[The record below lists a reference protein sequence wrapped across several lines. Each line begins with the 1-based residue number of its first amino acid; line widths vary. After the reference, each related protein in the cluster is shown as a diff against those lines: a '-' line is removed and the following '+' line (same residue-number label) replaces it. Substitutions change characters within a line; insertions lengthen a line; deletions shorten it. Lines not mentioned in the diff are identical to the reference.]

1 MMASPQIP
9 LNDLGHGCT
18 IVTQVVPSTTV
29 SVVAEQNLSQ
39 IQSPLKKFLKGEPK
53 ALGVVQIMIALL
65 TILFGIV
72 MMFPAQTAS
81 VFSGVVFW
89 GSLIHI
95 SAGSLAVSASN
106 KLNVCKVKAALVL
119 NIFSTIAAGITVIM
133 LSMDLLHGPVYN
145 CYYNDYYY
153 GYGCRYNYIAASF
166 SNGITG
172 VLLLF
177 SLLQFAVSITVSAF
191 TCKATCTDQPTLNI
205 INVVQNPASGV
216 PVVISNPAYH
226 AQPGVHTI
234 NDMPRSSSPPVYY
247 GNINGTLDNS
257 KLEG

>member
-119 NIFSTIAAGITVIM
+119 NIFSTIAAGITSIM
-133 LSMDLLHGPVYN
+133 LSMDLLRGPVYN
-145 CYYNDYYY
+145 DCYYNYNYY
-153 GYGCRYNYIAASF
+153 GYGCRYYYIAA
-166 SNGITG
+166 
-172 VLLLF
+172 
-177 SLLQFAVSITVSAF
+177 FAVSITVSAF

-216 PVVISNPAYH
+216 PVVISNPAYR

>member
-72 MMFPAQTAS
+72 MMFPAQTIQTTS
-81 VFSGVVFW
+81 VNSGVVFW

-106 KLNVCKVKAALVL
+106 KLNVCKVRAALVL
-119 NIFSTIAAGITVIM
+119 NIFSTIAAGITVII
-133 LSMDLLHGPVYN
+133 LSVDLLHGPVYD
-145 CYYNDYYY
+145 CYDYH
-153 GYGCRYNYIAASF
+153 GYECRYNYIAASLF
-166 SNGITG
+166 NGITG
-172 VLLLF
+172 VLLIF
-177 SLLQFAVSITVSAF
+177 SLLQFAVSIAVSAF

-226 AQPGVHTI
+226 AQPGVRTI
-234 NDMPRSSSPPVYY
+234 NDMPRSSSPPVYCEADD
-247 GNINGTLDNS
+247 INGN
-257 KLEG
+257 G